1 MDTFEK
7 EMAKK
12 QLEILKIINRNL
24 TYIGRKLGTINST
37 MEKNGFAVLPTVKE
51 TKQPTEY
58 AKYVKTEDIAAWRQQ
73 FYNTSQ
79 LSDDSKE
86 LVVGG
91 IYRMLK
97 FMEENGKIINIDIQK
112 GDTNETEE

>member
-1 MDTFEK
+1 MDTYEK

-12 QLEILKIINRNL
+12 QLEILKTINRNL
-24 TYIGRKLGTINST
+24 NYIGRKLEMINAT
-37 MEKNGFAVLPTVKE
+37 MEKFNGIAVIPTVEE

-79 LSDDSKE
+79 LSDENKE

-91 IYRMLK
+91 IYHMLK
-97 FMEENGKIINIDIQK
+97 FMEENGKIVNIDIQK
-112 GDTNETEE
+112 GKEE